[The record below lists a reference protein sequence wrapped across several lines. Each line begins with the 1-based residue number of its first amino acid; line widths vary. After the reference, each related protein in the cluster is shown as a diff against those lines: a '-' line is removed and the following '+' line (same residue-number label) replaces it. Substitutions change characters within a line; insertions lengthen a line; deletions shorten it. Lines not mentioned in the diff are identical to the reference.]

1 MHLGQIWRYP
11 VKSMAGER
19 LNEAQ
24 LGDDGVEGDRL
35 IQVYDAAGRLVTAR
49 KHPKLLRHRA
59 ALDVQG
65 DPTIDGL
72 PWDDDAIA
80 RQVEADV
87 GRGARLLR
95 GAFEARFD
103 ILPLL
108 IATDGS
114 LAAFGYDFRRLRP
127 NLVIAGVEGLSERTW
142 EGRRLR
148 VGETVV
154 VLETLRG
161 RCVMTTVDPDSNAQ
175 DPQVLRSI
183 VERFDGRLCLNAA
196 VETPGRIR
204 EGDPVE
210 LLPENS
216 D

>member
-19 LNEAQ
+19 LHEAQ
-24 LGDDGVEGDRL
+24 LGVEGVEGDRL
-35 IQVYDAAGRLVTAR
+35 IQVYDAAGQLVTAR
-49 KHPKLLRHRA
+49 KYPKLLRHRA
-59 ALDVQG
+59 ALDAQG
-65 DPTIDGL
+65 EPTIDGH
-72 PWDDDAIA
+72 PWDADAIA

-95 GAFEARFD
+95 GALERRFD
-103 ILPLL
+103 VLPLL

-127 NLVIAGVEGLSERTW
+127 NLIISGVEGLKERTW

-161 RCVMTTVDPDSNAQ
+161 RCVMTTVDPDSNLQ

-183 VERFDGRLCLNAA
+183 VERFDGRLCLNAG

-210 LLPENS
+210 LLPAT
-216 D
+216 